1 MPQDLTSQMFLSAQ
15 NYRKEVITL
24 SIQPSFSCSPLFSP
38 IPKLWRHDAC
48 AVISHKHEQSKEE
61 PEVSHLTSGLTKQS
75 SDLHRAIC
83 KMLSRCRMRLCIC
96 GPLTREA
103 EPYSYASQG
112 GDIFVI
118 REGHGDILTPMLTKG
133 T

>member
-1 MPQDLTSQMFLSAQ
+1 MCT
-15 NYRKEVITL
+15 
-24 SIQPSFSCSPLFSP
+24 
-38 IPKLWRHDAC
+38 
-48 AVISHKHEQSKEE
+48 VISHKHKQSKEE
-61 PEVSHLTSGLTKQS
+61 PEFSQLTAGLTKQS

-83 KMLSRCRMRLCIC
+83 EMLSHCRMRLCIC

-103 EPYSYASQG
+103 EPYSYTSQG

-118 REGHGDILTPMLTKG
+118 TEGHGDILMPMLTKG